1 MDLQREY
8 LSKNHAKY
16 LLKYHVILVCEYRR
30 KALVGNVGMG
40 MKHILL
46 DIAQKSDF
54 DIEVMETDK
63 DHVHLLVAA
72 PPKLSPLMIVRRLKQ
87 ESSAR
92 MATSPAGGAPFLLGR
107 SQHLLDKRLFR
118 VLCRQRQSG
127 NDSALHREPRLKG
140 RKRVITLQDRVVF
153 WRDFISP

>member
-8 LSKNHAKY
+8 LSKNHSKY
-16 LLKYHVILVCEYRR
+16 LLKYHVIMVCKYRR
-30 KALVGNVGMG
+30 RALVGDVATS

-46 DIAQKSDF
+46 DIASESDF

-63 DHVHLLVAA
+63 DHVHLLVSA

-92 MATSPAGGAPFLLGR
+92 IWRLHP
-107 SQHLLDKRLFR
+107 QHLRRIYWGGHNIFWTKGYF
-118 VLCRQRQSG
+118 VSSVG
-127 NDSALHREPRLKG
+127 NVSQETIQHYIENQG
-140 RKRVITLQDRVVF
+140 
-153 WRDFISP
+153 